1 MSCLTSIHVLIF
13 ATHLHPGDVSAPS
26 RSLELHL
33 NSIHV
38 QSQTHPDLKMCVSPI
53 SRPCLIC
60 IQVSRFLH
68 QLLQCTFSPPSRPR
82 KMQINSIQAHI
93 KLILISGCVLHLH
106 PCPAS
111 PASRSQNS
119 CLIPIHVLAHFH
131 PGPKIP
137 MDGWS
142 WDNFIH
148 VQYHFRLGDYIGIS
162 PPNMSRLAYNQD
174 WVLCLAFIH
183 VTFNWHVGH
192 ENSISAPF

>member
-13 ATHLHPGDVSAPS
+13 ATHLHPGDISAPS

-38 QSQTHPDLKMCVSPI
+38 QSQTHPDLKMCVLPI

-82 KMQINSIQAHI
+82 KCKSTQFRPISNSFWYQDVCFT
-93 KLILISGCVLHLH
+93 S
-106 PCPAS
+106 
-111 PASRSQNS
+111 
-119 CLIPIHVLAHFH
+119 IHVLPHQLPGPKILVSSPSMYLAHFH

-137 MDGWS
+137 
-142 WDNFIH
+142 
-148 VQYHFRLGDYIGIS
+148 IS
-162 PPNMSRLAYNQD
+162 PSSMYSSTSAWVTTLVSHIQACHVSHNQD
-174 WVLCLAFIH
+174 WVLCLAFIQ
-183 VTFNWHVGH
+183 VTFNWLVGH